1 MNKNQLPWRPMSPTR
16 PMESPEPSPQEPT
29 GYKSKQQR
37 YPPASSSTILD
48 TASIPPLMSVRSD
61 LAATANL
68 YKTANQSGSG
78 HYSQRHEFYDESNH
92 DESAYYE
99 MNVSSHQHYPQVN
112 PHNRGYTALG
122 SYGRYRRGGVQRQ
135 QPQQQYSN
143 YHPSASSSAPSTG
156 SGMRLKKN
164 GIHRKPH
171 ESSDQAKTSL
181 TDEVITPLM
190 KKQMFIDETP
200 IVKPIEPLL
209 SSPALE
215 KKNSPDMSSYDYTN
229 EKSSSMKNDNSI
241 NAPAAAGDLADPR
254 ENDSMKANKKTA
266 NVKRRTHKDQ
276 QHYYQT
282 QQAPR
287 HRNNYAR
294 AMQGKRPIRHFPP

>member
-200 IVKPIEPLL
+200 IVKPIEPLF
-209 SSPALE
+209 S
-215 KKNSPDMSSYDYTN
+215 SPDMSSYDYTN